1 MLISEAQLNDKKFF
15 EEIKIKSQ
23 DFIDYDQFREAY
35 DLAKLLEQSIDQA
48 KGFKDRNYELYR
60 LYKEIIIK
68 MKWVGLPIMSEN
80 MAIDYFQN
88 NLTKIFNISWYN
100 LENLWRK
107 LTTILLSIMV
117 FGERD
122 KFKKNLIQ
130 ALLNN
135 QEKITGKKI
144 IVNNQEKQPT
154 VANWMQD
161 YISVLGTGKI
171 NKLARTQY
179 LINGKNTKD
188 LNEQEK
194 NRIKLLFDIYEK
206 LKLSSLTIEGV
217 EEEIPVDEDEIKG
230 IIIGGVFETFK
241 EEKVLY
247 HEAAKKAEPRI
258 KTEAENNLAELRRMA
273 ANYPPGSFE
282 RKAIEEEI
290 DRVARNS

>member
-1 MLISEAQLNDKKFF
+1 MLISEAQLNDKQFF

-35 DLAKLLEQSIDQA
+35 DLAKLLEQSIDQV

-88 NLTKIFNISWYN
+88 HLTKIFDISWYN
-100 LENLWRK
+100 FENLWRK
-107 LTTILLSIMV
+107 LTAILLSIMV

-206 LKLSSLTIEGV
+206 LKLSSLTLEGV
-217 EEEIPVDEDEIKG
+217 EEEIPVDEPGHIG
-230 IIIGGVFETFK
+230 IIRGGVFEPFK
-241 EEKVLY
+241 EEDIDYQLAKVQVATVVKSGRESNL
-247 HEAAKKAEPRI
+247 EQLKQIAAK
-258 KTEAENNLAELRRMA
+258 
-273 ANYPPGSFE
+273 YPAGSLE
-282 RKAIEEEI
+282 RKAVEEEI
-290 DRVARNS
+290 EKTKHE